1 LWGIR
6 IFRNIGYPVMPM
18 EGALRESMGRPFRRL
33 VACSREPDASE
44 HYGRY
49 APPVGGLVA
58 LPPLWFLAVDFWLMG
73 LLFLAGLAAGLGE
86 LAEVVHEDVAG
97 GEEVLGVVEVVVGAD
112 FAPFAGGEAFGV
124 LVVDDDLAEHVAER
138 FAGGSG
144 GEFRSQESGSR
155 QGGTRSGLAPQ
166 GEVHLSTGS
175 RPAGE
180 GERRGGFTTKPKALS
195 LPKGHEGTK
204 GNGWGRGRKTIR

>member
-1 LWGIR
+1 
-6 IFRNIGYPVMPM
+6 M
-18 EGALRESMGRPFRRL
+18 RESMGRPFRRL

-97 GEEVLGVVEVVVGAD
+97 GKKVLGVVEVVVGAD
-112 FAPFAGGEAFGV
+112 FAPFAGGGLGV
-124 LVVDDDLAEHVAER
+124 PVVDDDLAEHVTEE
-138 FAGGSG
+138 FAGG
-144 GEFRSQESGSR
+144 
-155 QGGTRSGLAPQ
+155 
-166 GEVHLSTGS
+166 V
-175 RPAGE
+175 AGE
-180 GERRGGFTTKPKALS
+180 NPVGGS
-195 LPKGHEGTK
+195 
-204 GNGWGRGRKTIR
+204 GNRPSAAYLI